1 MVTEEQIMAFLGQY
15 EGDDIQPKQLSQLT
29 PEELN
34 QLSQEELVAYALA
47 EEQAKFGPGGK
58 YDATATIPN
67 ESQNPTPALSIPLGG
82 ESPVNATLGFRNGM
96 VVPGVAAQGGNLSG
110 YGNVGINK
118 MGPQAV
124 NAGIS
129 GPLGRFDASIP
140 ISDPEALRL
149 SGETDIAG
157 NIITAGWT
165 PMEKALMLQVGIPIN

>member
-67 ESQNPTPALSIPLGG
+67 ESQNPTPALSIPLGE
-82 ESPVNATLGFRNGM
+82 ESPVDATLGFRNGM

-118 MGPQAV
+118 MGPQV
-124 NAGIS
+124 VEAGIS
-129 GPLGRFDASIP
+129 GDRFNVDANIP
-140 ISDPEALRL
+140 ISDPKNFSVSAKKKIADGIL
-149 SGETDIAG
+149 SGKLSLYDVLLELKLG
-157 NIITAGWT
+157 
-165 PMEKALMLQVGIPIN
+165 L

>member
-1 MVTEEQIMAFLGQY
+1 MVTEEQIMAFLGQDK
-15 EGDDIQPKQLSQLT
+15 GDDLT

-34 QLSQEELVAYALA
+34 QLSEEELVAYFIAQD
-47 EEQAKFGPGGK
+47 EDKFKLGGK
-58 YDATATIPN
+58 YDATASSPN
-67 ESQNPTPALSIPLGG
+67 ESRNLDPALNIPFGE

>member
-1 MVTEEQIMAFLGQY
+1 MVTEEQIMAFLGQS
-15 EGDDIQPKQLSQLT
+15 EGDDLT

-34 QLSQEELVAYALA
+34 QLSEEELVAYFIAQD
-47 EEQAKFGPGGK
+47 EAKFNLGGK
-58 YDATATIPN
+58 YDATASSPN
-67 ESQNPTPALSIPLGG
+67 ESQNPTPALNIPLGG
-82 ESPVNATLGFRNGM
+82 ERSVNPTLGYQNDAPTF
-96 VVPGVAAQGGNLSG
+96 GVAAQGGNLSG